1 MYCRQGFRSQ
11 FSKNAFCGGRPT
23 TGGYGGARAFS
34 VHAQMMNLRAA
45 QSGIYAYQMAAYT
58 GIGAGT
64 PGLLASMICER
75 QAMNLCTL
83 AALSADDLLS
93 ILKNELIL
101 DITDDD
107 TL

>member
-1 MYCRQGFRSQ
+1 MGGA
-11 FSKNAFCGGRPT
+11 AF
-23 TGGYGGARAFS
+23 GGARAFS
-34 VHAQMMNLRAA
+34 ANIHLMRLRAA
-45 QSGIYAYQMAAYT
+45 QKGIYAYQMAAYT

-64 PGLLASMICER
+64 PGLLSSMMRER